1 MCFRV
6 SKILKCSAGLYVRN
20 RQKRH
25 IVKQFDKE
33 ITMELISKKLFDKP
47 QRKIKIMQFGEGN
60 FLRAFVEWI
69 IQDLNDK
76 GAISSDVV
84 LVQPMPFGRVKE
96 LAEQDG
102 LYTLRLEGIDG
113 GKKVKNSQVINV
125 VGDCVNPFAEYEKFL
140 AYGESE
146 DLEVIISNTTEA
158 GIAVDPTD
166 TDFSVCPKSYPGK
179 LLALL
184 KRRYD
189 KFKGA
194 KDKGLAIIPCEL
206 IDNNGDELYR
216 CLTELAKINK
226 MDRKFIDWMQNCNH
240 FTSTLVD
247 RIVPGYPRNEIEEI
261 QKETGYIDNNVVK
274 GEIFHLWVLKKEAH
288 VQKVLPADSTGLNVI
303 FADDIKPY
311 KQRKVKILNG
321 SHTAMVPVAYL
332 CGIDTVGEAVNDP
345 VIGKFVREFVF
356 EEVNPTIDLP
366 QDQMTAFANSVIERY
381 QNPFIRHELMS
392 IALNSTTK
400 FKTRLLPTLLDYVKI
415 KGELPK
421 RLVFAFAALVTF
433 HKGKRGDENI
443 KLADDPQYLAKW
455 KELWDGFDGDYN
467 KLAKEVLGWVEAWD
481 MDMNT
486 IHPDLCSK
494 VATYLY
500 AMNTKGMSAA
510 LECFI
515 GGCDGSCKR

>member
-1 MCFRV
+1 
-6 SKILKCSAGLYVRN
+6 
-20 RQKRH
+20 
-25 IVKQFDKE
+25 
-33 ITMELISKKLFDKP
+33 MELISKKLFNKP
-47 QRKIKIMQFGEGN
+47 ERKIKIMQFGEGN

-76 GAISSDVV
+76 KAIEADVV

-96 LAEQDG
+96 LGEQDG

-113 GKKVKNSQVINV
+113 GKKIKNSQVINV
-125 VGDCVNPFAEYEKFL
+125 VGDCLNPFTDYEKFL
-140 AYGESE
+140 KYGESE

-194 KDKGLAIIPCEL
+194 KDKGLCIIPCEL

-216 CLTELAKINK
+216 CLVELATINK
-226 MDRKFIDWMQNCNH
+226 MDKKFIEWIKTANH

-247 RIVPGYPRNEIEEI
+247 RIVPGYPRNEIEDI

-274 GEIFHLWVLKKEAH
+274 GEIFHLWVLKKEPKIQE
-288 VQKVLPADSTGLNVI
+288 VFPADSTGLNVI

-321 SHTAMVPVAYL
+321 SHTAMVPIAYL
-332 CGIDTVGEAVNDP
+332 AGIDTVGEAVNDP
-345 VIGKFVREFVF
+345 TIGQFVRDFVF
-356 EEVNPTIDLP
+356 DEVNPTIDLP
-366 QDQMTAFANSVIERY
+366 ADQMTAFANSVIERY

-421 RLVFAFAALVTF
+421 HLVFAYSALVLF
-433 HKGKRGDENI
+433 HKGKRGDEEI
-443 KLADDPQYLAKW
+443 KLNDDPAYLAKW
-455 KELWDGFDGDYN
+455 KELWDNFKGDYLT
-467 KLAKEVLGWVEAWD
+467 LAKNALGWTEAWG
-481 MDMNT
+481 MDMNG
-486 IHPDLCSK
+486 IHPDLTQT
-494 VATYLY
+494 VATFLK
-500 AMNTKGMSAA
+500 AMDTKGMRAA
-510 LECFI
+510 VDCFV
-515 GGCDGSCKR
+515 GGCTGECK

>member
-1 MCFRV
+1 
-6 SKILKCSAGLYVRN
+6 
-20 RQKRH
+20 
-25 IVKQFDKE
+25 
-33 ITMELISKKLFDKP
+33 MELISKKIIKGVP
-47 QRKIKIMQFGEGN
+47 QRKVKILQFGEGN

-76 GAISSDVV
+76 GAIDANVA
-84 LVQPMPFGRVKE
+84 LVQPMPTGRVKE

-102 LYTLRLEGIDG
+102 LYPLRLEGIDG
-113 GKKVKNSQVINV
+113 GKKVKKSQVINV
-125 VGDCVNPFAEYEKFL
+125 VGDTVNPFTDYEKFL
-140 AYGESE
+140 KYGESD
-146 DLEVIISNTTEA
+146 DLQIIISNTTEA

-189 KFKGA
+189 HYKGD
-194 KDKGLAIIPCEL
+194 KNKGLAIIPCEL

-226 MDRKFIDWMQNCNH
+226 MDEEFIKWMQTANH

-247 RIVPGYPRNEIEEI
+247 RIVPGYPRNEIEDI

-274 GEIFHLWVLKKEAH
+274 GEIFHLWVLKKEPYI
-288 VQKVLPADSTGLNVI
+288 QKVFPADSTGLNVI

-332 CGIDTVGEAVNDP
+332 CGIDTVGEAVNDK
-345 VIGKFVREFVF
+345 VIGKYVRDFVF
-356 EEVNPTIDLP
+356 DEVNPTINLP

-400 FKTRLLPTLLDYVKI
+400 FKTRLLPTLTDYVKI
-415 KGELPK
+415 KGALPK
-421 RLVFAFAALVTF
+421 HLLFSLAAIIEF
-433 HKGKRGDENI
+433 HKGKRGNEDI
-443 KLADDPQYLAKW
+443 ALKDDPAYLAKW
-455 KELWDGFDGDYN
+455 KEFWANFDGDYQ
-467 KLAKEVLGWVEAWD
+467 KLARDVLAWTEAWD
-481 MDMNT
+481 MDMNA
-486 IHPDLCSK
+486 IHPDITAEVAKYLCAIEK
-494 VATYLY
+494 
-500 AMNTKGMSAA
+500 KGMRKAV
-510 LECFI
+510 EEFVN
-515 GGCDGSCKR
+515 G

>member
-1 MCFRV
+1 
-6 SKILKCSAGLYVRN
+6 
-20 RQKRH
+20 
-25 IVKQFDKE
+25 
-33 ITMELISKKLFDKP
+33 
-47 QRKIKIMQFGEGN
+47 
-60 FLRAFVEWI
+60 
-69 IQDLNDK
+69 
-76 GAISSDVV
+76 
-84 LVQPMPFGRVKE
+84 MPFGRVKE

-500 AMNTKGMSAA
+500 AMNTKGMRAA

>member
-1 MCFRV
+1 
-6 SKILKCSAGLYVRN
+6 
-20 RQKRH
+20 
-25 IVKQFDKE
+25 
-33 ITMELISKKLFDKP
+33 MELISKKLFNKP
-47 QRKIKIMQFGEGN
+47 ERKIKIMQFGEGN

-76 GAISSDVV
+76 HAIESDVV

-96 LAEQDG
+96 LAEQNG
-102 LYTLRLEGIDG
+102 FYTLRLEGIDG

-125 VGDCVNPFAEYEKFL
+125 VGDCLNPFTEYERFL
-140 AYGESE
+140 KYGESE

-158 GIAVDPTD
+158 GIAVDATD

-189 KFKGA
+189 HFNGDKN
-194 KDKGLAIIPCEL
+194 KGLCIIPCEL

-226 MDRKFIDWMQNCNH
+226 MDKKFVEWMQTCCH

-261 QKETGYIDNNVVK
+261 QKETGYVDNNVVK
-274 GEIFHLWVLKKEAH
+274 GEIFHLWVLKKEERI
-288 VQKVLPADSTGLNVI
+288 QKVFPADSTGLNVI

-321 SHTAMVPVAYL
+321 SHTALVPVAYL
-332 CGIDTVGEAVNDP
+332 CGIDTVGEAVNDE
-345 VIGKFVREFVF
+345 VIGKFVRDFIF
-356 EEVNPTIDLP
+356 GEVNPTIALP

-400 FKTRLLPTLLDYVKI
+400 FRTRLLPTLLDYVKI
-415 KGELPK
+415 KGGLPCH
-421 RLVFAFAALVTF
+421 LLFAYAALVLF
-433 HKGKRGDENI
+433 HKGKRGEEDI
-443 KLADDPQYLAKW
+443 KLADDPAYLAKW
-455 KELWDGFDGDYN
+455 KELWSNFNGDYTA
-467 KLAKEVLGWVEAWD
+467 LAKKALGWKEAWG

-486 IHPDLCSK
+486 IHPEITAT
-494 VATYLY
+494 VAKYLK
-500 AMNTKGMSAA
+500 AMEEKGMRAA
-510 LECFI
+510 VECFVA
-515 GGCDGSCKR
+515 GCSGNCNN

>member
-1 MCFRV
+1 
-6 SKILKCSAGLYVRN
+6 
-20 RQKRH
+20 
-25 IVKQFDKE
+25 
-33 ITMELISKKLFDKP
+33 MELISKKIIKNVP
-47 QRKIKIMQFGEGN
+47 ERKVKILQFGEGN

-69 IQDLNDK
+69 LQDLNDK
-76 GAISSDVV
+76 GAIEANVA

-113 GKKVKNSQVINV
+113 GKIVKNSQVINV
-125 VGDCVNPFAEYEKFL
+125 VGDCLNPFTEYDRFL
-140 AYGESE
+140 AYGRSE
-146 DLEVIISNTTEA
+146 DLQVVISNTTEA

-184 KRRYD
+184 KVRYD
-189 KFKGA
+189 HFCGA
-194 KDKGLAIIPCEL
+194 ADKGLAIIPCEL
-206 IDNNGDELYR
+206 IDNNGDELKR
-216 CLTELAKINK
+216 CLNELAEINR
-226 MDRKFIDWMQNCNH
+226 MDRQFIEWLNTANH

-247 RIVPGYPRNEIEEI
+247 RIVPGYPGNEIEEI
-261 QKETGYIDNNVVK
+261 RKETGYIDHNVVK
-274 GEIFHLWVLKKEAH
+274 GEIFHLWVLKKQPH
-288 VQKVLPADSTGLNVI
+288 IQKVLPADSTGLNVI

-345 VIGKFVREFVF
+345 VIGKFVRDFVF
-356 EEVNPTIDLP
+356 EEVNPTIALP

-400 FKTRLLPTLLDYVKI
+400 FKTRLLPTLTDYVKI
-415 KGELPK
+415 KGTLPR
-421 RLVFAFAALVTF
+421 RLLFAYAALVVF
-433 HKGKRGDENI
+433 HRGKRGDEDIALND
-443 KLADDPQYLAKW
+443 APEYLAKW
-455 KELWDGFDGDYN
+455 NKLWANFNGDYN
-467 KLAKEVLGWVEAWD
+467 KLAHDALAWTEAWD

-486 IHPDLCSK
+486 IHPEITAT
-494 VATYLY
+494 VAKYLE
-500 AMNTKGMSAA
+500 AICERGMRAA
-510 LECFI
+510 VEELVN
-515 GGCDGSCKR
+515 G

>member
-1 MCFRV
+1 
-6 SKILKCSAGLYVRN
+6 
-20 RQKRH
+20 
-25 IVKQFDKE
+25 
-33 ITMELISKKLFDKP
+33 MELISKKLFDKP

-433 HKGKRGDENI
+433 HKGKRGDEDI

-500 AMNTKGMSAA
+500 AMNTKGMRAA
-510 LECFI
+510 LECFT

>member
-1 MCFRV
+1 
-6 SKILKCSAGLYVRN
+6 
-20 RQKRH
+20 
-25 IVKQFDKE
+25 
-33 ITMELISKKLFDKP
+33 MELISKKLFDKP

-166 TDFSVCPKSYPGK
+166 IDFSVCPKSYPGK

-481 MDMNT
+481 MDMNA

-500 AMNTKGMSAA
+500 AMNTKGMRAA
-510 LECFI
+510 LECFT